1 MAETNSRNGIHGWI
15 APAAIALAFGAA
27 AIAGVTWG
35 LPNRTI
41 DRYLFGEDEPWSG
54 EKIHRLA
61 GAGERFS
68 PLRGAD
74 VDADPLDRSSD
85 APVHLTATDEDVARI
100 YLRYRLYTY
109 QPDEMITM
117 MALAGMRPGQFDFDP
132 RLYQYGGLFIYPV
145 GALIKACDLVGLI
158 DVRSDVTYY
167 LDNPAEFG
175 KFYIVARLYAG
186 AWGLVGVFV
195 VFAIARRLGG
205 SRAGWL
211 AALLYTLAP
220 VVVCMAHEGKPH
232 LPGAVLMLL
241 AVLLA
246 MRHLDSTGRP
256 AWNDTPEPRALAR
269 AMPRAPRARRNWW
282 LMCICCGASLGMVLS
297 SLPIFVLIAL
307 VGYIE
312 WRRHVGE
319 GSERAHGHGFGRI
332 VGGLGVASL
341 TYLMTNPYIVINA
354 LGNRDV
360 LRSNFGNSLAMYRID
375 RILEGF
381 LRVIELTVEGTTLPI
396 LLLGVAA
403 LIFAWRSRNGA
414 ILPLVVPA
422 VVFFVQFVLMGAGKP
437 AEYGRFGIFVD
448 TALIIG
454 TACLLGKLST
464 TPRVRIAWGAVA
476 LVVIWTGLCGGAY
489 LRNFQVDTTQ
499 AASRIALAQNI
510 RLLKASP
517 SRDAGPTV
525 ALLAE
530 PAPYGCPP
538 LNFAKVGVILLSRR
552 EQFGDYAGHGCRL
565 ITPVDRPSMH
575 EGVPQAEGSRWWCPR
590 TTPISWANKPFE
602 LSEIAD

>member
-1 MAETNSRNGIHGWI
+1 
-15 APAAIALAFGAA
+15 
-27 AIAGVTWG
+27 
-35 LPNRTI
+35 
-41 DRYLFGEDEPWSG
+41 
-54 EKIHRLA
+54 
-61 GAGERFS
+61 
-68 PLRGAD
+68 
-74 VDADPLDRSSD
+74 
-85 APVHLTATDEDVARI
+85 
-100 YLRYRLYTY
+100 
-109 QPDEMITM
+109 
-117 MALAGMRPGQFDFDP
+117 
-132 RLYQYGGLFIYPV
+132 
-145 GALIKACDLVGLI
+145 
-158 DVRSDVTYY
+158 
-167 LDNPAEFG
+167 
-175 KFYIVARLYAG
+175 
-186 AWGLVGVFV
+186 
-195 VFAIARRLGG
+195 
-205 SRAGWL
+205 
-211 AALLYTLAP
+211 
-220 VVVCMAHEGKPH
+220 
-232 LPGAVLMLL
+232 
-241 AVLLA
+241 
-246 MRHLDSTGRP
+246 
-256 AWNDTPEPRALAR
+256 
-269 AMPRAPRARRNWW
+269 MPRAPQGRRNWW

-312 WRRHVGE
+312 WRRDVCE
-319 GSERAHGHGFGRI
+319 DSDRAPGHGLGRI
-332 VGGLGVASL
+332 VGGLAVASL
-341 TYLMTNPYIVINA
+341 IYLMTNPYIVINA

-396 LLLGVAA
+396 LLLGVVA

-414 ILPLVVPA
+414 VLPLVVPA
-422 VVFFVQFVLMGAGKP
+422 VVFFVQFVLIGAGKP

-499 AASRIALAQNI
+499 AASRIALAQNVG
-510 RLLKASP
+510 LLDASLP
-517 SRDAGPTV
+517 RDAGPTV

-552 EQFGDYAGHGCRL
+552 EQLGDYAGHGCRL

-575 EGVPQAEGSRWWCPR
+575 EGIPQAQGNRWWLPR
-590 TTPISWANKPFE
+590 ITPISWANKPFE
-602 LSEIAD
+602 VSEIAD